1 MAIRRLKVSIYV
13 KDPLGEE
20 DWRMAE
26 RNLGPDGTP
35 KEPPLEPGTTG
46 RYVITFDPES
56 AQQGLDALRRIGV
69 VPDAISE
76 GAAEDVDAARLGD
89 QEATIYFKGLGIV
102 VAGGISQQQLEH
114 IRAAVEAAD
123 NPLTSVQP
131 EFTYRA
137 V

>member
-1 MAIRRLKVSIYV
+1 VAIRRLKVSIYV

-20 DWRMAE
+20 DWQMAE

-56 AQQGLDALRRIGV
+56 AQQGLDALRQMGV
-69 VPDAISE
+69 VPDALSE
-76 GAAEDVDAARLGD
+76 GAAEDVDAAQLGD

-102 VAGGISQQQLEH
+102 VTGGISRQQLEQ

>member
-1 MAIRRLKVSIYV
+1 MYV
-13 KDPLGEE
+13 KVPLGEE

-26 RNLGPDGTP
+26 RNLGSDRTP

-46 RYVITFDPES
+46 RYVITFDPND
-56 AQQGLDALRRIGV
+56 AQQGLDALRRIGM

-76 GAAEDVDAARLGD
+76 GAAEDGDAAQLGD